1 MKMRLISK
9 FKRDYSPKIN
19 GMDKVALIAKLKIVG
34 GLLVFLNKE
43 GAGTACTLL
52 VGIPPELISN
62 VIVHS
67 E

>member
-1 MKMRLISK
+1 MGWIRKHL
-9 FKRDYSPKIN
+9 
-19 GMDKVALIAKLKIVG
+19 AKLKIVG
-34 GLLVFLNKE
+34 GLLVLLNKE
-43 GAGTACTLL
+43 GVGTGWTLL

>member
-1 MKMRLISK
+1 MGWIRWL
-9 FKRDYSPKIN
+9 
-19 GMDKVALIAKLKIVG
+19 LAKLKIVG
-34 GLLVFLNKE
+34 GLLVLVNKE
-43 GAGTACTLL
+43 GAGTEWTLL

>member
-1 MKMRLISK
+1 MGWIRKHL
-9 FKRDYSPKIN
+9 
-19 GMDKVALIAKLKIVG
+19 AKLKIVG
-34 GLLVFLNKE
+34 GLLVLLNKE
-43 GAGTACTLL
+43 GVGTACTLL

>member
-1 MKMRLISK
+1 MGWIRWHL
-9 FKRDYSPKIN
+9 
-19 GMDKVALIAKLKIVG
+19 AKLKIVG
-34 GLLVFLNKE
+34 GLLVLLNKE

-62 VIVHS
+62 SIVHS